1 MRSRIRWALLA
12 VGAALNVSGVMD
24 FSLRRSRNRVLLKT
38 RTATLAK
45 HFVIRRA
52 SRKGIAPRPA
62 DIKASREVGGARCG
76 LDCSIC
82 HAVDGR
88 AQTASG
94 RWMSPRATD
103 LTSSSLQNYSDQEMN
118 WIIENRI
125 RFTGMPGFDKVETP
139 EHIGPS

>member
-1 MRSRIRWALLA
+1 MRSRIRWALLV

-52 SRKGIAPRPA
+52 SRKGIPPRPA
-62 DIKASREVGGARCG
+62 DIKASREVGGAHCG
-76 LDCSIC
+76 LDCGIC
-82 HAVDGR
+82 HGVDGR

-103 LTSSSLQNYSDQEMN
+103 LTSSSVQNYSDQELN

-139 EHIGPS
+139 EHIWAL

>member
-52 SRKGIAPRPA
+52 SRKGIPPRPA
-62 DIKASREVGGARCG
+62 DIKASREVGGAHCG
-76 LDCSIC
+76 LDCGIC
-82 HAVDGR
+82 HGVDGR

-103 LTSSSLQNYSDQEMN
+103 LTSSSVQNYSDQELN